1 MTEPF
6 ADISITGVDT
16 ANTRNVEGALYDVPL
31 ILSARPPAEWV
42 AMFDAARSF
51 ARHSMWCRARVSGG
65 AVIVQCCLDEVE
77 QYHLRDVTEDVATAN
92 TKYRAYLDEVE
103 RKRARQAEAAEQ
115 ERVRIEQA
123 LGGLKFPPR

>member
-65 AVIVQCCLDEVE
+65 AVIVQCCLDGAHVLAAAARSETRVA
-77 QYHLRDVTEDVATAN
+77 EDVDDLGRSRSLVADP
-92 TKYRAYLDEVE
+92 RAYARALE
-103 RKRARQAEAAEQ
+103 R
-115 ERVRIEQA
+115 
-123 LGGLKFPPR
+123 